1 MDQSD
6 WWVSSVWGHL
16 TSDRLLGP
24 LIDKLQFP
32 IDVTASQEI
41 SIKRSDGDDHIMA
54 WGTCQSRIFINDQE
68 AYDKYEE
75 GDGAM
80 YPAVELSG
88 HDLTLYSRL
97 FDKHL
102 GQIGKIIAKVIN
114 FLNFRVAKLKNVEEH
129 AKQAALPKKYEKA
142 LMDYLARIVAVRLS
156 ITVGHEIMHAL
167 QIEKDY
173 RDSVRLGKG
182 VGTFSSIDDYND
194 NGLKEKEELIV
205 RKYDAKWLR
214 SQQLKQEVEQIILF
228 MQTMMSELIDLYF
241 PDDGPEKSKAVS
253 TARSLVNEI
262 EKIIKRQLKSEV
274 VEARNMIAAAMERKP
289 IEVPDIVID
298 GGD

>member
-1 MDQSD
+1 
-6 WWVSSVWGHL
+6 
-16 TSDRLLGP
+16 
-24 LIDKLQFP
+24 
-32 IDVTASQEI
+32 
-41 SIKRSDGDDHIMA
+41 
-54 WGTCQSRIFINDQE
+54 
-68 AYDKYEE
+68 
-75 GDGAM
+75 
-80 YPAVELSG
+80 
-88 HDLTLYSRL
+88 
-97 FDKHL
+97 
-102 GQIGKIIAKVIN
+102 
-114 FLNFRVAKLKNVEEH
+114 
-129 AKQAALPKKYEKA
+129 
-142 LMDYLARIVAVRLS
+142 
-156 ITVGHEIMHAL
+156 MHAL